1 MTGICK
7 FGINCCFAHNEA
19 ELRGLTDP
27 MPEVPPAVLYY
38 GPPNMKVNPLDIKVI
53 QQEDDMYSTPY
64 PKEYYDDGQYQ

>member
-27 MPEVPPAVLYY
+27 MPEVPTAVLYY
-38 GPPNMKVNPLDIKVI
+38 GPPNMKVNP
-53 QQEDDMYSTPY
+53 
-64 PKEYYDDGQYQ
+64 

>member
-38 GPPNMKVNPLDIKVI
+38 GPPNMKVNP
-53 QQEDDMYSTPY
+53 
-64 PKEYYDDGQYQ
+64 